1 MFWMKNMDAV
11 QSETVPWCFTWT
23 CIISPIF
30 FLAKMCQDGCGIA
43 LSLQIL
49 VHGKTPEPHL
59 FLLAAPGSTGCFA
72 SCSTQTP
79 APALFPYCCHSI
91 TSCSPGPTL
100 LSLQS
105 SWLKIVS
112 AVFRHIAF
120 KGGDGVSDKLSNALK
135 KQRNY
140 FHAPPKWDLTMKWH
154 HLHPCLACDPLFCI
168 LFFAQSILMWYLCI
182 SILLKCTVLQ
192 LSLNV
197 ALLDYWSGTWFVK
210 IVLLW

>member
-1 MFWMKNMDAV
+1 MFWMKNMDTV

-30 FLAKMCQDGCGIA
+30 FLGKMCQDGCGIA

-72 SCSTQTP
+72 SHSTQTP

-120 KGGDGVSDKLSNALK
+120 KGGDGVSDKLSNTLK

-140 FHAPPKWDLTMKWH
+140 FHAPQMRFDHEMTTSSSMFSLWSTF
-154 HLHPCLACDPLFCI
+154 LH
-168 LFFAQSILMWYLCI
+168 
-182 SILLKCTVLQ
+182 TVLCTI
-192 LSLNV
+192 N
-197 ALLDYWSGTWFVK
+197 LDV
-210 IVLLW
+210 VLVHQYSS

>member
-30 FLAKMCQDGCGIA
+30 FLGKMCQDGCGIA

-59 FLLAAPGSTGCFA
+59 FLLAAPGSTGCD
-72 SCSTQTP
+72 CQVLPP
-79 APALFPYCCHSI
+79 AVHKHQ
-91 TSCSPGPTL
+91 L
-100 LSLQS
+100 L
-105 SWLKIVS
+105 
-112 AVFRHIAF
+112 H
-120 KGGDGVSDKLSNALK
+120 
-135 KQRNY
+135 Y
-140 FHAPPKWDLTMKWH
+140 FHTAVTASPPVLQAPHCSHCRAPGSKLFLLFSAILHSKGVMVFQTSSQTRWKSKEIISMHPKWDLSMKWH

-197 ALLDYWSGTWFVK
+197 ALLDY
-210 IVLLW
+210 